1 MPREKKIVDVQVG
14 PLLAWDS
21 AKVVP
26 HGTQGTVR
34 QAIFILWLPCHCIM
48 VGKCCFFSLSGSSRE
63 PSGLGFHCGTQTEL
77 VVFSRRG
84 FLPSQSCP
92 SNNKPVPFPST
103 EPARQVQNSH
113 FSNPGFFFSCL
124 QTKSPR
130 RMLFYCLHSMVFHKI
145 SVYLITFSKIYRIFF

>member
-1 MPREKKIVDVQVG
+1 MPREKKMVYVQVG
-14 PLLAWDS
+14 SLLAWDS

-26 HGTQGTVR
+26 HGTQGTAR
-34 QAIFILWLPCHCIM
+34 QAMFIHWLPCHCVM
-48 VGKCCFFSLSGSSRE
+48 VGKCCFFSLSGARE

-77 VVFSRRG
+77 VIFSRLG

-103 EPARQVQNSH
+103 EPARRVQNSH
-113 FSNPGFFFSCL
+113 FSNAGFFFNCL

-130 RMLFYCLHSMVFHKI
+130 RMLLYCLDFRVHCKI
-145 SVYLITFSKIYRIFF
+145 FVYLITFSKIHWIFF